1 MKLDLSHDIVTG
13 IIDRIRAF
21 NEQDSVTPLEDES
34 EPDISDESLAGQ
46 MIDRYGSDPIYQQL
60 KATIEDL
67 EPDQQ
72 ISLVALT
79 WVGRGDYDMEEWDDA
94 IEHAQ
99 ESWNDHTA
107 DYLIGTPLLADYLT
121 EALDLIDEDDEQ

>member
-1 MKLDLSHDIVTG
+1 MKLELSHDIVTG
-13 IIDRIRAF
+13 IIDRVRTF
-21 NEQDSVTPLEDES
+21 NEQDDVTPLEDET
-34 EPDISDESLAGQ
+34 EPDIDDVSLAGQ

-79 WVGRGDYDMEEWDDA
+79 WVGRGDYGVDEWDDA

-107 DYLIGTPLLADYLT
+107 DYLIGTPLLAEYLS
-121 EALDLIDEDDEQ
+121 EALDQIEDEED